1 MQLQLNNT
9 QTDKRGVFVMLTLIC
24 AGIVVFLFAIPSAG
38 SKFVGVCFIV
48 IGAFNILL
56 HQILGRHSYNS
67 AKSMPPLISKFWE
80 HNGLRGAQFLYLG
93 IGIAVAAAG
102 VFLLVR
108 PS

>member
-1 MQLQLNNT
+1 
-9 QTDKRGVFVMLTLIC
+9 
-24 AGIVVFLFAIPSAG
+24 
-38 SKFVGVCFIV
+38 
-48 IGAFNILL
+48 L